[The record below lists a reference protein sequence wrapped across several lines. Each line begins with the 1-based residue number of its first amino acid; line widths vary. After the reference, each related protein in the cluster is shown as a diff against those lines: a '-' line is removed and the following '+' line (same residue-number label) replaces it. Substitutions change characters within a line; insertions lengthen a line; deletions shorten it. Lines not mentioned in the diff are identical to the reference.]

1 MDVLNSFDED
11 EKEARKIQ
19 MRRKQKLLEKKR
31 KELLDLKAK
40 EDALLKEQQRL
51 AVLRKNGIIKEHIAK
66 NTTSAR

>member
-11 EKEARKIQ
+11 EKEARKLQ

-40 EDALLKEQQRL
+40 QEA
-51 AVLRKNGIIKEHIAK
+51 
-66 NTTSAR
+66 